1 MNRFSVNLLVAALA
15 IGSILAFSGC
25 IGQDEEDASSKKAAS
40 VTVAGSTTVM
50 PLVEAC
56 AEEFNKIQNEVR
68 VSVTGGGSGVG
79 IKNVAGGTADV
90 AMASREVKP
99 DEIASYGDSFR
110 EFLVAYDAIAIV
122 VSQRIYDAGITDL
135 SREEVRAIYSGDITN
150 WKDLVG
156 PDAGIYV
163 AAREVGS
170 GTRDTFNEMV
180 LGSEKAETPGV
191 TTYHGSNAE
200 VKTAVTGSDKAIGYV
215 GMNYVQR
222 GGHAHSRDDQGRLLP
237 AVEGPEPLHL
247 RRSEPRRRNV
257 HRLRPERGGAEDRG
271 GGRIRFDPLNRK
283 NNISEVGRWC
293 VKRQRGTFFLIA
305 NSAFAGEYL
314 LFVK

>member
-1 MNRFSVNLLVAALA
+1 
-15 IGSILAFSGC
+15 
-25 IGQDEEDASSKKAAS
+25 
-40 VTVAGSTTVM
+40 M

-68 VSVTGGGSGVG
+68 VSVTGGGAGVG

-150 WKDLVG
+150 WKDLGG

-191 TTYHGSNAE
+191 TTSHGSNAE

-215 GMNYVQR
+215 GMNYVQ
-222 GGHAHSRDDQGRLLP
+222 GGAQRAVAYEGVMPIAETIKDGSYPLSRALNLYTFGDPSP
-237 AVEGPEPLHL
+237 AAETFIDFVLSEEGQRIVEGAGFV
-247 RRSEPRRRNV
+247 S
-257 HRLRPERGGAEDRG
+257 
-271 GGRIRFDPLNRK
+271 IR
-283 NNISEVGRWC
+283 
-293 VKRQRGTFFLIA
+293 
-305 NSAFAGEYL
+305 
-314 LFVK
+314 